1 MKTALFVDF
10 DNAYLGLERLS
21 YDVAARF
28 GQNTRQWLRWLAE
41 EFPCTPAEK
50 GDATAQRRIL
60 IRRCYLNPV
69 SFARFRRPFLEAG
82 FDVID
87 CPPMTAAG
95 KTSTDVHMVLD
106 MVDALQHP
114 TGFDEF
120 IVFSADADF
129 SPVLRRLRTNNRQT
143 VVFAAGNMSEAYRA
157 SADVHIDID
166 TFIFD
171 GLGYPRP
178 TDKQDEVD
186 AIASVDQADEQESI
200 VQREDLVNEIERIVK
215 SASEPVPLS
224 KLAGDLNRRFGNLAA
239 GKWLGAGTFT
249 NLLATLGLQ
258 GVRVDQN
265 NKMALDLARQDQTA
279 PQVQTIAPSVLPVS
293 KDKRSSES
301 TEEIVALIQGEVLK
315 SETPVKY
322 VRMAQLLD
330 RRFPGLKTDWMGYT
344 SFRNFVSSLDL
355 GELKIGLLPDA
366 IDRVIYDPHR
376 HTVSQKPNGDPL
388 VASIFRAAKLPQIS
402 ALDFC
407 SILNV
412 FWATLTDEAFDIS
425 ASSNATYGLCA
436 RLEKSPSISIQMVT
450 ATLQG
455 LVLSGFDT
463 RKNYASSEDLQ
474 IDAYGV
480 VLAAWA
486 RENLV
491 SFVDNDTRL
500 KFMDWISDGAELA
513 IRLERLSEN

>member
-10 DNAYLGLERLS
+10 DNAFLGLERLS
-21 YDVAARF
+21 RDVAERF
-28 GQNTRQWLRWLAE
+28 GQNPRQWLRWLAE
-41 EFPCTPAEK
+41 EFPCSPAENSE
-50 GDATAQRRIL
+50 ATSQRRVL

-82 FDVID
+82 FDIVD

-157 SADVHIDID
+157 SADIHIDID

-171 GLGYPRP
+171 GLGYQKQ
-178 TDKQDEVD
+178 TDQQIEVD
-186 AIASVDQADEQESI
+186 ANDARAPNSEQTPSVQKEEVA
-200 VQREDLVNEIERIVK
+200 REVERVVK
-215 SASEPVPLS
+215 TANARVPLS
-224 KLAGDLNRRFGNLAA
+224 KLAAGLNRKFGNLAA
-239 GKWLGAGTFT
+239 TKWLGAGSFA
-249 NLLATLGLQ
+249 NLLATLGLK
-258 GVRVDQN
+258 GVGVDHRTQMAIDVARQN
-265 NKMALDLARQDQTA
+265 NLAPEPEPITPNGQNASQG
-279 PQVQTIAPSVLPVS
+279 QVVNEFKV
-293 KDKRSSES
+293 D
-301 TEEIVALIQGEVLK
+301 IVAFIEEEVAK
-315 SETPVKY
+315 SDSPIKY
-322 VRMAQLLD
+322 VRMAQLLE
-330 RRFPGLKTDWMGYT
+330 RQFPGIKSDWMGYV
-344 SFRNFVSSLDL
+344 SFRSFVSSLSL
-355 GELKIGLLPDA
+355 GNLQLALLPNA
-366 IDRVIYDPHR
+366 IDRVIYDPER
-376 HTVSQKPNGDPL
+376 HTIVEEYAGSSL
-388 VASIFRAAKLPQIS
+388 ISSIFRASKLPRVS

-412 FWATLTDEAFDIS
+412 FWATLTKEAFDIS
-425 ASSNATYGLCA
+425 AASNSTHALCV
-436 RLEKSPSISIQMVT
+436 RWENTPSISLQMVT
-450 ATLQG
+450 ALLQG

-463 RKNYASSEDLQ
+463 RKTYDTPEDLQ
-474 IDAYGV
+474 IDACAV

-491 SFVDNDTRL
+491 SNVDNDTRMN
-500 KFMDWISDGAELA
+500 FMNWVKDGADEA
-513 IRLERLSEN
+513 IRLERLVDQ